1 MLSCIQKY
9 IYTQLLLFTNV
20 NLQLYTFVFHLYQ
33 MTTEH
38 LAELHKIYRE
48 KSLFG
53 RYISNNKIQ
62 TALEK
67 VSQFFS
73 VKTIGHSEE
82 KRPIVSI
89 DLGQGT
95 TKVLLW
101 SQMHGNESTTTK
113 AIFDFLNVCS
123 ETNEFENLLRSYSIK
138 FLPIIN
144 PDGAQKYTRINA
156 NEIDLNRD
164 AQDLSQNE
172 SRVLRQVF
180 DEFQPDFCF
189 NLHGQRTIFGVG
201 DSGVSSTL
209 SFLAPAQD
217 HERKVSVNRKRAM
230 EVIANLN
237 EQLQRDIPYGIGRY
251 NDDFNINCVGDT
263 LASLGIPTI
272 LYEAGH
278 YPGDYDREVT
288 RELIFKALYYG
299 LYSISG
305 ENDSTFEDY
314 FKIPDIKKNL
324 FDIILRNVRISE
336 ENQKTEDVAI
346 QFKEELKNDKVVFVP
361 IVSKIGDLNGYF
373 GHREIEGNGQAI
385 TDGMN
390 QHIKVNNE
398 IDCVML
404 NSAKYLIKS

>member
-1 MLSCIQKY
+1 
-9 IYTQLLLFTNV
+9 
-20 NLQLYTFVFHLYQ
+20 

-38 LAELHKIYRE
+38 LSRLHKIHKE

-53 RYISNNKIQ
+53 RYISNDKIQ

-67 VSQFFS
+67 VRKNFD

-89 DLGQGT
+89 DLGQGK

-113 AIFDFLNVCS
+113 VIFDFLNVCL
-123 ETNEFENLLRSYSIK
+123 ETTEFEHLLNSYSIK
-138 FLPIIN
+138 FIPILN
-144 PDGAQKYTRINA
+144 PDGAERYTRVNA

-201 DSGVSSTL
+201 DSRVSSTL

-217 HERKVSVNRKRAM
+217 PERKLTANRKRAM
-230 EVIANLN
+230 EIIANIDV
-237 EQLQRDIPYGIGRY
+237 QLQKDIPNGIGRY

-263 LASLGIPTI
+263 FASFGIPTI

-288 RELIFKALYYG
+288 RELVFKALYYG
-299 LYSISG
+299 LQSISG
-305 ENDSTFEDY
+305 ENDLTFEDY
-314 FKIPDIKKNL
+314 FKIPDIKKNF
-324 FDIILRNVRISE
+324 FDIIIRNVRLSE
-336 ENQKTEDVAI
+336 VDSHSTDIAF
-346 QFKEELKNDKVVFVP
+346 QFKEVLINDTVSFVP
-361 IVSKIGDLNGYF
+361 VVSKIGNLRTFY
-373 GHREIEGNGQAI
+373 GHREIEGNNNLI
-385 TDGMN
+385 
-390 QHIKVNNE
+390 NNE
-398 IDCVML
+398 IILDNEIDFVML
-404 NSAKYLIKS
+404 NYSKILLKS